1 MQSRKLIIVLIVL
14 LFSIACENNTTTTT
28 PSPAASPVASPAASP
43 AASPVASATPATTT
57 PNCADIPAECPGV
70 KPTAE
75 QQVKTTD
82 SGLKYIDLVE
92 GKGPQPKKGQTVSV
106 HYTGWLTDGK
116 QVDSSIGGTPIQFAL
131 GTGRVILGWDEGL
144 LSMKVGGKRK
154 LIIPGPLGYGPSGS
168 PPVIPPNATLIFDV
182 ELLEAK

>member
-14 LFSIACENNTTTTT
+14 LFSIACENNTTN
-28 PSPAASPVASPAASP
+28 PNPATSPAASP
-43 AASPVASATPATTT
+43 AASPVASATPTTT
-57 PNCADIPAECPGV
+57 APNCADIPAECPGV

-82 SGLKYIDLVE
+82 SGLKYIDLAE

-116 QVDSSIGGTPIQFAL
+116 PFDSSIGSTPIQFPL
-131 GTGRVILGWDEGL
+131 GMRRVIDGWDEGL

-154 LIIPGPLGYGPSGS
+154 LIIPAPLGYGASGS
-168 PPVIPPNATLIFDV
+168 PPVIPPNAVLIFDV

>member
-1 MQSRKLIIVLIVL
+1 MQSRKLIIVLIIV
-14 LFSIACENNTTTTT
+14 LFSIACENNTTNPSPATSPAT
-28 PSPAASPVASPAASP
+28 SPAASPVASP
-43 AASPVASATPATTT
+43 VASATPSTTS

-82 SGLKYIDLVE
+82 SGLKYIDLAE
-92 GKGPQPKKGQTVSV
+92 GKGPQPKRGQTVSV

-116 QVDSSIGGTPIQFAL
+116 QFDSSIGSTPIQFPL
-131 GTGRVILGWDEGL
+131 GMRRVIDGWDEGL

-154 LIIPGPLGYGPSGS
+154 LIIPAPLGYGASGS
-168 PPVIPPNATLIFDV
+168 PPVIPPNATLVFDV